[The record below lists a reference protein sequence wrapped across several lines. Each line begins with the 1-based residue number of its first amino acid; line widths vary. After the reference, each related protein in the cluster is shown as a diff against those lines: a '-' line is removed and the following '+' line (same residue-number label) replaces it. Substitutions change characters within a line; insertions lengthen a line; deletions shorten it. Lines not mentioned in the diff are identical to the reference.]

1 MKNVF
6 EMNKTPKQD
15 HFHPEDDTQAKHV
28 VLET

>member
-6 EMNKTPKQD
+6 EINKTPKHD
-15 HFHPEDDTQAKHV
+15 HFHPEDDKHEKHV